1 VVLTGS
7 LPQRGTPSLT
17 CLNRWRV
24 ALIPSPPRI
33 LRSSCPLLGETRA
46 VKTDQEEGV
55 NEMSR
60 VFSLTLAALLLAA
73 TAAQAG
79 DRRNEIQVPRA
90 SDEIQTPAG
99 ASGAAPPR

>member
-1 VVLTGS
+1 M
-7 LPQRGTPSLT
+7 
-17 CLNRWRV
+17 
-24 ALIPSPPRI
+24 
-33 LRSSCPLLGETRA
+33 
-46 VKTDQEEGV
+46 